1 MLLIKTAGN
10 SRFNMESYIQISK
23 INDFAYCPLS
33 LYLHSVYE
41 SFDTSL
47 YHDTPQ
53 VVGRINHAM
62 IEEGRYSTSKHIL
75 QGISVYSE
83 QFGIMGKID
92 IYDEKKKE
100 LVERKTRI
108 KTIWPGYIY
117 QIYGQYFCMREMGYE
132 VEKLFLHSLADNKR
146 YPVLLPAEREE
157 KRFGFFVGE
166 MRAFDIRQYKN
177 HRCKKCANSIYGI
190 LTW

>member
-1 MLLIKTAGN
+1 
-10 SRFNMESYIQISK
+10 MESYIQISK
-23 INDFAYCPLS
+23 MNDFCFCPLS

-53 VVGRINHAM
+53 VVGRINHAT

-92 IYDEKKKE
+92 IYDAKKKE
-100 LVERKTRI
+100 LIERKTRI

-146 YPVLLPAEREE
+146 YPVMLPAEREE
-157 KRFGFFVGE
+157 KRFGFFVE
-166 MRAFDIRQYKN
+166 QMRAFDIRRYKN
-177 HRCKKCANSIYGI
+177 HRCRKCANSIYGL